1 MEHGSPFGF
10 PSTLDCSCYNHV
22 GVSVSSSQGQTS
34 VELVQVPISPLL
46 SVAVAAAAPGLGFS
60 EVPDLGG
67 SAATVGEAIEFTPAV
82 TGFGSATSLRAG
94 SVTRVAAVGTP
105 TSLTDPDLDGP
116 LDRDPEFGS
125 TVEIIVLG
133 GLIMDS
139 LVVALLMV

>member
-1 MEHGSPFGF
+1 MAL
-10 PSTLDCSCYNHV
+10 PSVFL
-22 GVSVSSSQGQTS
+22 SVA
-34 VELVQVPISPLL
+34 
-46 SVAVAAAAPGLGFS
+46 VAVAAAAPGLGFS

-67 SAATVGEAIEFTPAV
+67 SAATGGEAIEFTPAV

-125 TVEIIVLG
+125 PVEIIVIG